1 MIFKYLSRVRRCA
14 RFGARDFGR
23 FGVRSG
29 VRGDARRQK
38 GIIGLFLILALA
50 SSTGMAV
57 LHVIES
63 NTPYIYLKQYREGKD
78 RSITSARVCRDYVID
93 MFRQNIEYDVTLSK
107 YGEGELLSFDSRYVS
122 SVAGSAPLVAGDT
135 LVGNARFRTDFMC
148 EFVSVDSREGQVSF
162 VVNSKDFLS
171 GLYTEIETVLE
182 IHKYGSAGAES
193 LSMASTTNTGWIDSV
208 NSNSKYVKVLF
219 SREI

>member
-1 MIFKYLSRVRRCA
+1 MIFKCLFR
-14 RFGARDFGR
+14 G
-23 FGVRSG
+23 RSG
-29 VRGDARRQK
+29 ACFSPRHNPHRQK

-78 RSITSARVCRDYVID
+78 RSIASTRACRDYVID

-107 YGEGELLSFDSRYVS
+107 YGEGEMLRFDSRYVS
-122 SVAGSAPLVAGDT
+122 SVDGSVTAVAGD
-135 LVGNARFRTDFMC
+135 VFAGNARFSADFMC
-148 EFVSVDSREGQVSF
+148 ELVSVDSGEGEVSF
-162 VVNSKDFLS
+162 VVSGKDLLS
-171 GLYTEIETVLE
+171 EISTEIETVLE
-182 IHKYGSAGAES
+182 IRKHNSVGDES
-193 LSMASTTNTGWIDSV
+193 LVVVSTTNLGWIDSV
-208 NSNSKYVKVLF
+208 NRNSKYIKVLF